1 MFLVISCNDESGEP
15 MHGGLV
21 KTTENK
27 TEYTVMVD
35 DNFHF
40 MDEDERHT
48 LGTFP
53 TKREALDA
61 SLRLVGQD
69 LLGGD
74 LSDKTAEDLITGYQT
89 GGEDP
94 FIVGVPFSAWDYAE
108 ELAQMLAGKPTGEC
122 EQAERHFRSG
132 WVTGYLA
139 RCEKEGA

>member
-1 MFLVISCNDESGEP
+1 MVLVISCNDESPPP
-15 MHGGLV
+15 MHLALV
-21 KTTENK
+21 RTTEHK

-40 MDEDERHT
+40 MDEDERYT

-94 FIVGVPFSAWDYAE
+94 FLVGVPFSAWDYAE
-108 ELAQMLAGKPTGEC
+108 ELAHMLAGKPTSEC
-122 EQAERHFRSG
+122 EQAERHFRNG
-132 WVTGYLA
+132 WVTGYLV
-139 RCEKEGA
+139 RCDKEEA

>member
-1 MFLVISCNDESGEP
+1 

-21 KTTENK
+21 KKTENE
-27 TEYTVMVD
+27 TGYTVLVD

-40 MDEDERHT
+40 MNEEERYT

-53 TKREALDA
+53 TKREALEA

-69 LLGGD
+69 LLDGD
-74 LSDKTAEDLITGYQT
+74 LSDTTAEDMIAAYEA

-94 FIVGVPFSAWDYAE
+94 FIVGVPFSAWKYAE
-108 ELAQMLAGKPTGEC
+108 ELARILAGKPADEC
-122 EQAERHFRSG
+122 EQAEQHFRNG

-139 RCEKEGA
+139 RCEKEEA

>member
-1 MFLVISCNDESGEP
+1 MILVISCNDESREP
-15 MHGGLV
+15 IHGGLV
-21 KTTENK
+21 KTKEDK

-40 MDEDERHT
+40 MDEDERYT

-74 LSDKTAEDLITGYQT
+74 LSDKTAEDLIRGYQT

-108 ELAQMLAGKPTGEC
+108 ELAHMLAGKPTSEC
-122 EQAERHFRSG
+122 EQAERHFRNG
-132 WVTGYLA
+132 WVTGYLV
-139 RCEKEGA
+139 RCEKEEA